1 MSDLVGSLSKSMI
14 RLSVVD
20 PKLGLISDLTINAA
34 NQYASENPGSTFLF
48 IDGDNNLRYLSIGE
62 VNRLEPRDLI
72 RKQQC
77 NADPVPCGSPKVIVS
92 GGGGLGAVGNAVI
105 SQDGNGSLLA
115 VDVVAGGYGYTSNPR
130 ADLFDACDIG
140 SGAVLKT
147 ELGNELAYEEFFD
160 EIEEYI
166 IEEQQDQPFT
176 SEDYDL
182 DGNPL
187 GTFDAEDYFSVDPE
201 TGELDDPIQKEIEIY
216 QKLVREIKNPWWTTR
231 TVQPGS
237 ITAEKD
243 SFPKAYAVNLPTD
256 LRTRLEYN
264 GSPVWTEFMDTFA
277 ISPVPPSNA
286 RGSDYAGRLFVLNY
300 ELEFPYDGEY
310 IFRGS
315 CDNSGKVY
323 VDQEFV
329 QDLGGFFDSPN
340 VSKKRITKGFHRL
353 RIDLLNQPIFED
365 LITQNRSLDDAS
377 YVDVIF
383 NVYGQGNGAGNASS
397 NQDNTARWTKIDD
410 VFIPPNSSILYKR
423 QTTGSSIQS
432 TTVNSSIFSGGNGA
446 TFHRYNEGTWYKGVQ
461 IRNGGD
467 WNDTNPENNY
477 IEWDDE
483 TRLTLGKYYQQ
494 QGQRFGISV
503 WKRKSGDSPNTSN
516 IEKLFFNFVSED
528 GSHSFTLNGVKRSK
542 TSKDVTI
549 KLKPNVNYIVKGGST
564 RKDGKTEQGLIKK
577 GTKDKEG
584 GTGESNKIFADHILS
599 ANDNDDIQVTAS
611 SGIFRSSNKR
621 SVTAN
626 DRTRNTYD
634 LIYRIDAA
642 PKNDII
648 ASSSS
653 SGPIQETIVFDT
665 INYINKADR
674 KLWRCNVYGRGGFI
688 NEYGICPFDTTQPTL
703 PDNPYAGVHV
713 IRWENIKFPIDGEY
727 DITIGVDDNVTLYIG
742 NNSTGGNVDNNT
754 GLRSIESGGDEYIIR
769 KQGFRAPSVANPV
782 TTERIRIKA
791 GTYRIRA
798 ELEQIPGGKF
808 GFQDLK
814 GINPM
819 ALAIQIKTSYST
831 TRVVS
836 AKSWNENPMGAALII
851 EAPDPP
857 IPQEIKPPQI
867 GRCPNN
873 PVWSTRDPGA
883 KYQWYPVEIPDD
895 KGGNPY
901 LNRYT
906 ISPVK
911 PLDTPGTD
919 GSGKIWSN
927 SWKVRIPFSGRYR
940 LDGARADI
948 ARIKIDG
955 EVKTGLTGVY
965 TAEAQKWVEQNFA
978 GWEDPKTSTVNVGR
992 KSTFVDLSQG
1002 EHEIEIELINIPAGQ
1017 PTIID
1022 ESIFDTIHW
1031 RQALIESSEYVDVEF
1046 TIFGH
1051 GAYKNLAVTFVSE
1064 DGVDSFTVLGS
1075 QTGNATRVDKVKV
1088 KKGIVYK
1095 VNAITTRQ
1103 QLPSREYGIIE
1114 QGLIDGQGR
1123 KSLELGEGL
1132 STSSMFAD
1140 YIRSANDNDDV
1151 QVTASTGLF
1160 TSSNKRPA
1168 DPFKAVDSDSTVW
1181 TKVDDIFDP
1190 PDTYHRY
1197 DKGTFYLGKRIRS
1210 GGDWNDTNPT
1220 TNYIQ
1225 IDSTTRVTLGTY
1237 HPESGQRFGISVW
1250 KLKTKSSK
1258 YGRNTY
1264 DLTFKVE
1271 QDVNP
1276 NPVQSLPSSSSVRNG
1291 VTYSGPEIFGYSL
1304 SREGVTWRNFMNI
1317 HSVSP
1322 KTFDNIDQPDERIVG
1337 TFILSWANVNFPD
1350 TGQYDIKFAA
1360 DNIAVLRIGGR
1371 KIAETT
1377 RFDIDDP
1384 AVIPVNVN
1392 QGFYTVEVELTNI
1405 SNGVNIFRTNPSGV
1419 AIQITRR
1426 RIVYDRSASW
1436 AENPMGISASLV
1448 APPCPKPGGG
1458 VGIVTNIYPID
1469 PGNGYLPASPDG
1481 GYNVALVL
1489 TDIIPTS
1496 PGLGYTTGPIDVN
1509 GNLGIASVTAVGPNG
1524 EIQQI
1529 VVRPTPGFTS
1539 WPNIVAPDGFNAELT
1554 PVFEV
1559 VRDPL
1564 DIEPDRLIQVVDLV
1578 GLRQTGYIKGRAYY
1592 GAVFNKDGETYAGY
1606 YETAGELVKVY
1617 ATLQESIDAEVTT
1630 EPSAI
1635 QRFGTETNSNNPQLN
1650 IPNTPSSGTEI

>member
-1 MSDLVGSLSKSMI
+1 MI

-20 PKLGLISDLTINAA
+20 PKFGLISDLTINAA

-48 IDGDNNLRYLSIGE
+48 IDGDNNIRYLSIGE
-62 VNRLEPRDLI
+62 VNKLEPRDLI
-72 RKQQC
+72 RTQQC

-92 GGGGLGAVGNAVI
+92 GGGGIGAVGNAVI

-115 VDVVAGGYGYTSNPR
+115 VDVVAGGYGYKTNPR

-140 SGAVLKT
+140 SGAVLAT

-166 IEEQQDQPFT
+166 IEEQQEQSFT
-176 SEDYDL
+176 SEDYDV

-201 TGELDDPIQKEIEIY
+201 TGELDDPIQKEIQIY

-329 QDLGGFFDSPN
+329 QDLGGFFNSPN
-340 VSKKRITKGFHRL
+340 VTKKRISKGFHRL
-353 RIDLLNQPIFED
+353 RIDLLNQPIYED
-365 LITQNRSLDDAS
+365 SVVQNNQLDNTYIDVNFLI
-377 YVDVIF
+377 
-383 NVYGQGNGAGNASS
+383 YGQG
-397 NQDNTARWTKIDD
+397 
-410 VFIPPNSSILYKR
+410 V
-423 QTTGSSIQS
+423 
-432 TTVNSSIFSGGNGA
+432 
-446 TFHRYNEGTWYKGVQ
+446 
-461 IRNGGD
+461 
-467 WNDTNPENNY
+467 
-477 IEWDDE
+477 
-483 TRLTLGKYYQQ
+483 
-494 QGQRFGISV
+494 
-503 WKRKSGDSPNTSN
+503 NTS
-516 IEKLFFNFVSED
+516 KMFFTFTAED
-528 GSHSFTLNGVKRSK
+528 GSHSFSLQGVKVSK
-542 TSKDVTI
+542 TAENVVI
-549 KLKPNVNYIVKGGST
+549 KVKPNTNYVILSGST
-564 RKDGKTEQGLIKK
+564 RKDGTTEQGIIKK
-577 GTKDKEG
+577 DTKNKEG
-584 GTGESNKIFADHILS
+584 GTGESNKIFADHITS
-599 ANDNDDIQVTAS
+599 ANDNDDIQVTS
-611 SGIFRSSNKR
+611 SAGIFRSSNKR
-621 SVTAN
+621 LIQKRSTF
-626 DRTRNTYD
+626 D
-634 LIYRIDAA
+634 LTFRIDAA
-642 PKNDII
+642 PKNNVI
-648 ASSSS
+648 SSSAS
-653 SGPIQETIVFDT
+653 LGPIQETIVFDT

-713 IRWENIKFPIDGEY
+713 IRWENVKFPVDGEY
-727 DITIGVDDNVTLYIG
+727 DITIGVDDNVTVYIG
-742 NNSTGGNVDNNT
+742 NNSTGGNIDNNT

-769 KQGFRAPSVANPV
+769 KQGFRSPSVSNPV

-798 ELEQIPGGKF
+798 ELEQIPGGRF
-808 GFQDLK
+808 GFQDIK

-857 IPQEIKPPQI
+857 IPQEIKPPQT

-873 PVWSTRDPGA
+873 PIWSTRDPGA
-883 KYQWYPVEIPDD
+883 KYQWYPVEIPEN

-965 TAEAQKWVEQNFA
+965 TAESQKWVEQNFG
-978 GWEDPKTSTVNVGR
+978 GWEDPKTNTVNVGR

-1002 EHEIEIELINIPAGQ
+1002 EHEIEIELINTPVGQ

-1022 ESIFDTIHW
+1022 ESIFDTKYW
-1031 RQALIESSEYVDVEF
+1031 RQESNNNS
-1046 TIFGH
+1046 I
-1051 GAYKNLAVTFVSE
+1051 
-1064 DGVDSFTVLGS
+1064 
-1075 QTGNATRVDKVKV
+1075 
-1088 KKGIVYK
+1088 
-1095 VNAITTRQ
+1095 
-1103 QLPSREYGIIE
+1103 
-1114 QGLIDGQGR
+1114 
-1123 KSLELGEGL
+1123 
-1132 STSSMFAD
+1132 
-1140 YIRSANDNDDV
+1140 
-1151 QVTASTGLF
+1151 
-1160 TSSNKRPA
+1160 
-1168 DPFKAVDSDSTVW
+1168 
-1181 TKVDDIFDP
+1181 
-1190 PDTYHRY
+1190 
-1197 DKGTFYLGKRIRS
+1197 
-1210 GGDWNDTNPT
+1210 
-1220 TNYIQ
+1220 
-1225 IDSTTRVTLGTY
+1225 
-1237 HPESGQRFGISVW
+1237 
-1250 KLKTKSSK
+1250 
-1258 YGRNTY
+1258 
-1264 DLTFKVE
+1264 
-1271 QDVNP
+1271 
-1276 NPVQSLPSSSSVRNG
+1276 QSLPSSSSVRNG
-1291 VTYSGPEIFGYSL
+1291 ATYSGPEIFGYSL
-1304 SREGVTWRNFMNI
+1304 SRGGVTWKNFMNI

-1322 KTFDNIDQPDERIVG
+1322 KTFDNIDQPDERTVG
-1337 TFILSWANVNFPD
+1337 TFILSWTNVNFPD

-1360 DNIAVLRIGGR
+1360 DNIATLRIGGR

-1384 AVIPVNVN
+1384 AVIPINAN

-1426 RIVYDRSASW
+1426 RVVYERSSSW

-1489 TDIIPTS
+1489 TDIIPTN

-1529 VVRPTPGFTS
+1529 DVRPTPGFTS
-1539 WPNIVAPDGFNAELT
+1539 WPNVVAPDGFNAELT
-1554 PVFEV
+1554 PVFKV